1 MRRKPG
7 NKNPVMQYKC
17 DWCGNYTTSFVVNL
31 EHKHFCRWQTP
42 GFPPDKDCLE
52 EYWQEKINVR
62 KKEEE
67 RILAQKKIELR
78 KKEKEKE
85 VRAKHLKALEE
96 YSQELNQKL
105 RRQRYGI

>member
-1 MRRKPG
+1 MKKKAKPQIEVTC
-7 NKNPVMQYKC
+7 NY
-17 DWCGNYTTSFVVNL
+17 CGSKTETFVATPDNL
-31 EHKHFCRWQTP
+31 LFCRHQVV
-42 GFPPDKDCLE
+42 GFPPTKDCMTD
-52 EYWQEKINVR
+52 YYQEKKNVR

-96 YSQELNQKL
+96 YSHELNQKL